1 MVLRR
6 QVEKVTA
13 VAFEEGRLATPSGT
27 DLALYHM
34 AAGTD
39 ARGVLL
45 ISHGLAEHA
54 RRYRDFAAAM
64 AAQGF
69 AVYAHDHRGHGATR
83 SPAQL
88 QGRFSPDDGIGAVL
102 ADVAA
107 VRHHAVSRH
116 PGLPVVLFGHSMG
129 GLVALNAAEAE
140 PGLYDGLAV
149 WNANFNPG
157 LAGRFGQGW
166 LAVERMLKGSD
177 VPSPLV
183 TRLSFGAWARTIQ
196 TRRTDLDW
204 LSHDPAAVD
213 RYIADPLCGF
223 DVTVSLWIDLFRM
236 SYAGARPDRLG
247 RLPPDMPVNLVGG
260 GEDPATEN
268 AKAMQWLDARM
279 KTAGLRDVTTTIY
292 PGGRH
297 ETLHDTIRDQAI
309 DDFSAWCLRVADRG
323 QTQSHL

>member
-1 MVLRR
+1 M
-6 QVEKVTA
+6 
-13 VAFEEGRLATPSGT
+13 AFEESRLASPSGA

-34 AAGTD
+34 PASAQV
-39 ARGVLL
+39 RGVLL
-45 ISHGLAEHA
+45 INHGLAEHA
-54 RRYRDFAAAM
+54 RRYHDFAVAM
-64 AAQGF
+64 ATGGF

-88 QGRFSPDDGIGAVL
+88 QARFAPHNGITAVL

-116 PGLPVVLFGHSMG
+116 PGLPVILFGHSMG
-129 GLVALNAAEAE
+129 GLIALNAAEAE
-140 PGLYDGLAV
+140 PGIYDALAV

-157 LAGRFGQGW
+157 LAGRFGQG
-166 LAVERMLKGSD
+166 LLSVERMLKGSD

-183 TRLSFGAWARTIQ
+183 TNLSFGAWARSIPA
-196 TRRTDLDW
+196 RRTDLDW
-204 LSHDPAAVD
+204 LSHDPASVD

-247 RLPPDMPVNLVGG
+247 RLPPDMPINLVGG

-268 AKAMQWLDARM
+268 GEAMLWLQARM
-279 KTAGLRDVTTTIY
+279 KTAGLRKVTTTIY
-292 PGGRH
+292 PHARH
-297 ETLHDTIRDQAI
+297 ETLNDTIRDKAI
-309 DDFSAWCLRVADRG
+309 DGFSTWCRTLV
-323 QTQSHL
+323 